1 MRYGPCFQLAR
12 APSKARRIL
21 GTLSYRDQAR
31 GAQNNFLSARTEGKS
46 IAVPSQKA
54 LLQVDIALI
63 GALCTPTASRFIIG
77 PELHEH
83 LSMLA
88 DT

>member
-1 MRYGPCFQLAR
+1 M
-12 APSKARRIL
+12 APVSNWRGAIESKTDT

-46 IAVPSQKA
+46 IAVPSQKT

-88 DT
+88 NT